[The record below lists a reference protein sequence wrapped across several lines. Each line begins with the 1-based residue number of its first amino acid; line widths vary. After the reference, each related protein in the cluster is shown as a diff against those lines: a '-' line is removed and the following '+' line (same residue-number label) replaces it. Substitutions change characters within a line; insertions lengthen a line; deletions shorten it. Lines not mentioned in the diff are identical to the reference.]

1 MSPADAATGSLTSQ
15 AAIAV
20 AAKQL
25 DNTKLQGEMA
35 NQLIQMAAQPP
46 QGAPP
51 PTDGVRG
58 TLVNTY
64 A

>member
-1 MSPADAATGSLTSQ
+1 M
-15 AAIAV
+15 AV

-25 DNTKLQGEMA
+25 ENTKLEGEMA
-35 NQLIQMAAQPP
+35 NQLIQLAAQPP

-51 PTDGVRG
+51 ASDGVRG

>member
-1 MSPADAATGSLTSQ
+1 M
-15 AAIAV
+15 AV

-25 DNTKLQGEMA
+25 ENTKLEGEMA

-46 QGAPP
+46 QGTPP
-51 PTDGVRG
+51 PSDGVRG
-58 TLVNTY
+58 TVVNTY

>member
-1 MSPADAATGSLTSQ
+1 MSPVDAASGTYTSQ
-15 AAIAV
+15 AAVAV

-25 DNTKLQGEMA
+25 ENTKLEGEMA
-35 NQLIQMAAQPP
+35 NKLIQLASQPA

-51 PTDGVRG
+51 PSDGTRG